1 MDLRLPQFLNKG
13 NSMLPELEEAAGPRA
28 LEISMRNPFRDFQ
41 RPGMSLPEMPRMV
54 QSSFRQNKE
63 DIEPIIEEALYGDD
77 DKELIG
83 ESFFVKKE

>member
-1 MDLRLPQFLNKG
+1 
-13 NSMLPELEEAAGPRA
+13 
-28 LEISMRNPFRDFQ
+28 
-41 RPGMSLPEMPRMV
+41 MPRMV